1 MRKSINSKEIA
12 DRFGLIHRNV
22 LRSIRKIIQKDY
34 NASSFFTESEYV
46 SSQNKTLP
54 SFDMDFSGFSYL
66 TDSFGYSRGA
76 SAVVKA
82 EIMREFG
89 ESCVVVSSVRTRGE
103 DCFSDMLKRAT
114 IGVDIVRQ
122 YAIAGYRVDFYLP
135 EFGLF
140 IEYDEEQHFS
150 QRHRDADDN
159 RWAAIRGYIKE
170 HFDDEISLIRVD
182 AGSEFEGIG
191 AIIGFM
197 AYTSHNGTG
206 ATGIYDRYIAMKDK
220 RK

>member
-1 MRKSINSKEIA
+1 MRKSISSKEIA
-12 DRFGLIHRNV
+12 ERFGFVHRDV
-22 LRSIRKIIQKDY
+22 TRSIRKILKEDY
-34 NASSFFTESEYV
+34 NASSFFTKTEYV
-46 SSQNKTLP
+46 SSQNKPLP
-54 SFDMDFSGFSYL
+54 SFDMNFSGFSYL
-66 TDSFGYSRGA
+66 TDTRSYSRGEN
-76 SAVVKA
+76 AVVKA

-89 ESCVVVSSVRTRGE
+89 ESCVVVSSVRTRRE
-103 DCFSDMLKRAT
+103 DCFFDMLKRAT

-140 IEYDEEQHFS
+140 VEYDEEQHFS
-150 QRHRDADDN
+150 KQHRDADDN
-159 RWAAIRGYIKE
+159 RWAAIRGYIKDR
-170 HFDDEISLIRVD
+170 FDDEIRLIRVD

-197 AYTSHNGTG
+197 ALSTQNGIG
-206 ATGIYDRYIAMKDK
+206 ATGIYDRYIAMRDK